1 MSPFFR
7 GSVRPSKRHPRPW
20 SLNPRLNPDLG
31 KDDART
37 SILGLPAQQTDVTL
51 PVFNGVYT
59 KPAPAWFETTTI
71 IKDASVV
78 SLREDDFSPLAAPAE
93 ITRGAALL
101 PPPQETDEDD
111 EEEVAAADAEPT
123 TPAEEHEAVTPPS
136 AEEEEEEEEDAAW
149 PLPAAGPPPAV
160 VDEEARATPDPASPP
175 AHVSSP
181 FSWPLPR
188 ASPQPAEASAREP
201 GPRTPG
207 GGDEGDEGNLGTEA
221 AIATPPSPLT
231 SEEPAGEHEDVSG
244 EEPAAEHED
253 ASSALEAAPAPP
265 AFLHGELASPG
276 AEPADFY
283 TPFETADTRARM
295 LGAHLG
301 PASVE
306 GSAST
311 PASGSVADEPLMS
324 EEQLEVS
331 DEFKPGVKMNPVE
344 SSL

>member
-59 KPAPAWFETTTI
+59 KPAPAAATAWFETTTI

-101 PPPQETDEDD
+101 PPPQETDEDED
-111 EEEVAAADAEPT
+111 EVAAADAEPT

-136 AEEEEEEEEDAAW
+136 AEEDAAW
-149 PLPAAGPPPAV
+149 PLPAGPPPAAV
-160 VDEEARATPDPASPP
+160 EDARATPDPASPP

-181 FSWPLPR
+181 LSWPLPR
-188 ASPQPAEASAREP
+188 ASPES
-201 GPRTPG
+201 GPRTP

-221 AIATPPSPLT
+221 AIATPPSPLAG
-231 SEEPAGEHEDVSG
+231 EEPAGAHEDVSG
-244 EEPAAEHED
+244 EEAAAEHED

-301 PASVE
+301 PAGVE

-311 PASGSVADEPLMS
+311 PASGSVADERLMS